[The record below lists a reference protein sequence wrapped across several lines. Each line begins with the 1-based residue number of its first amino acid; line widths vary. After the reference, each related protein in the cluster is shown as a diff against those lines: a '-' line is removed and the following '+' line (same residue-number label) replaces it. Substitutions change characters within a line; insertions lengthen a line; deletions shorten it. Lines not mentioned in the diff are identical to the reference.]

1 MHQHIYVG
9 RTEIVALAVGL
20 VTGFIYSLL
29 DLPIPAPNVLGGIMA
44 IIFTYIGLVIVQLL
58 RKEAS
63 FGRPPAAG
71 REHDVPPGTHLHE

>member
-9 RTEIVALAVGL
+9 KTEILALGVGL
-20 VTGFIYSLL
+20 ITGSIYSWLE
-29 DLPIPAPNVLGGIMA
+29 LPIPAPNVLGGILA

-63 FGRPPAAG
+63 FGAPPPA
-71 REHDVPPGTHLHE
+71 RPEHEVPPGTHLTD